1 MAPVARASWPERSRC
16 VAPDPARAGRAAFA
30 LSQILVID
38 VGNSRL
44 KWALRGPRGWT
55 ARGAVANQDI
65 GSLAVRDWQN
75 LERPGRAVGVNVAGE
90 AARVRVEGQL
100 ARWRLTIEWLAATA
114 QAGGVTNGYR
124 SPAQLG
130 ADRWASLVA
139 ARRRA
144 VAANEAAPRPC
155 IVVNVGTAVTIDA
168 LDANGA
174 FLGGLILP
182 GVRLMLRALADN
194 TVALRMPP
202 GEFHEFP
209 TTTPDAI
216 YSGALQAI
224 RGAIGE
230 MRQRLHGT
238 ASEITC
244 YVAGGGAQDIAPRL
258 AAPVEVVDNLVL
270 EGVLVLALLPRA

>member
-1 MAPVARASWPERSRC
+1 MFS
-16 VAPDPARAGRAAFA
+16 A

-44 KWALRGPRGWT
+44 KWALRGSRGWT

-75 LERPGRAVGVNVAGE
+75 LERPARAVGVNVAGE

-100 ARWRLTIEWLAATA
+100 ARWRLAIEWLAAST
-114 QAGGVTNGYR
+114 QAAGVTNRYKT
-124 SPAQLG
+124 PAQLG

-168 LDANGA
+168 LDAHGA
-174 FLGGLILP
+174 FLGGLIVP
-182 GVRLMLRALADN
+182 GARLMLRALADN
-194 TVALRMPP
+194 TAALRTAP
-202 GEFHEFP
+202 GEYHDFP
-209 TTTPDAI
+209 TTTPDAL
-216 YSGALQAI
+216 YSGAVQAI
-224 RGAIGE
+224 CGAIAE
-230 MRQRLHGT
+230 MRQRLRGE
-238 ASEITC
+238 AGDVTC
-244 YVAGGGAQDIAPRL
+244 YIAGGGLQDIAPRL
-258 AAPVEVVDNLVL
+258 APPVEVVDNLVL
-270 EGVLVLALLPRA
+270 EGVLVLALLPRAQAGATR

>member
-1 MAPVARASWPERSRC
+1 
-16 VAPDPARAGRAAFA
+16 

-44 KWALRGPRGWT
+44 KWALRGSRGWT

-75 LERPGRAVGVNVAGE
+75 LERPVRAVGVNVAGE

-100 ARWRLTIEWLAATA
+100 ARWRLPIEWLSAAA
-114 QAGGVTNGYR
+114 QAGGVTNSYR
-124 SPAQLG
+124 NPSQLG

-144 VAANEAAPRPC
+144 VAANGTAPQPC

-168 LDANGA
+168 LAADGT
-174 FLGGLILP
+174 FLGGVIVP

-194 TVALRMPP
+194 TAALRTPP

-216 YSGALQAI
+216 YSGALQALS
-224 RGAIGE
+224 GAIGE
-230 MRQRLHGT
+230 MRQRLRVGGG
-238 ASEITC
+238 SDITC
-244 YVAGGGAQDIAPRL
+244 YIAGGGAQEVAPRL

-270 EGVLVLALLPRA
+270 EGVLVLALLPRVPADAVKGSAAPQ